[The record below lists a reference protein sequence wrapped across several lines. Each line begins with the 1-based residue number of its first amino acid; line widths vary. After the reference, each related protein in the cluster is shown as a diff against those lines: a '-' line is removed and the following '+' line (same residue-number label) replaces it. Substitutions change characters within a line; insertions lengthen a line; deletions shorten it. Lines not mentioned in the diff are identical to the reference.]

1 MVTYCYDDSSRCST
15 LNELAKNISD
25 SILLTNGDGLNI
37 YVDSVLLDKKANSDI
52 YFQALT
58 ILKKFVQSERERR
71 RDAVKTSI
79 EGG

>member
-37 YVDSVLLDKKANSDI
+37 YVDSVLLDKKVNSDI